1 MKCVVLVLN
10 KMISRTS
17 LYCRFVRHSQ
27 SPWQKQ
33 NNFFSRNLNKK
44 KHVWPIPNGKI
55 RSPEWVYFNNKK
67 QAQPEGQVIIEEKNR
82 LKNSTSLL
90 CPETDFWINY

>member
-1 MKCVVLVLN
+1 MKYVVLVLN

-17 LYCRFVRHSQ
+17 FYCRFVRHSQ

-44 KHVWPIPNGKI
+44 NMSDQYQMERLDHQNEFILTIKNKHNPKDKL
-55 RSPEWVYFNNKK
+55 SLKK
-67 QAQPEGQVIIEEKNR
+67 RNR
-82 LKNSTSLL
+82 L
-90 CPETDFWINY
+90 